1 MKFHHAIQSFYH
13 RCIAIN
19 VANATLRNYRSFF
32 SGFNKYLTKFEVENL
47 EQIDRQLIRNYFV
60 YLRQNDLSPITV
72 QDRFRILRTFFNYH
86 VSEGN
91 IIISPLERVVKP
103 RIPKVHARTFNN
115 EEIKAILTYF
125 PLDDFLGYRNYTI
138 MCILYSTGIRMN
150 ELLNLTVFDVRMDI
164 DTMTVLGKGSKERIL
179 PISRILKKVLG
190 KYLREREIYTRNTK
204 YTTPY
209 LIINRN
215 GNKFTQAG
223 IQVIFNQLKDN
234 LGFPRKRL
242 SSHTWRHTFAKNF
255 LLNGGNVFA
264 LQKLLGHEDI
274 ETTRIYVE
282 YTEKEMKIQNDNFN
296 PLDNNRWQYY

>member
-1 MKFHHAIQSFYH
+1 MYFSQAIKEFYH
-13 RCIAIN
+13 RCLCINIANTTIRHYRVTLNNFIQYLDRVN
-19 VANATLRNYRSFF
+19 VHKVEDVTRDNIRDYMVFLRGEYLAPITIRGRYQVLKTFF
-32 SGFNKYLTKFEVENL
+32 T
-47 EQIDRQLIRNYFV
+47 YFV
-60 YLRQNDLSPITV
+60 ETNKLAHSPM
-72 QDRFRILRTFFNYH
+72 
-86 VSEGN
+86 EGMK
-91 IIISPLERVVKP
+91 KP
-103 RIPKVHARTFNN
+103 KQPKIHARTFNN

-125 PLDDFLGYRNYTI
+125 HLDDFLGYRNYTI
-138 MCILYSTGIRMN
+138 MCILYSTGVRMN

-179 PISRILKKVLG
+179 PISRILKKVLE
-190 KYLREREIYTRNTK
+190 KYLREREIYTQNTK

-223 IQVIFNQLKDN
+223 MQGIFNRLKDN

-255 LLNGGNVFA
+255 LLNGGNLFA

>member
-1 MKFHHAIQSFYH
+1 LKFHHAIQSFYH

-91 IIISPLERVVKP
+91 IIISPLEGVVKP

-242 SSHTWRHTFAKNF
+242 NSHTWRHTFAKNF

>member
-1 MKFHHAIQSFYH
+1 
-13 RCIAIN
+13 
-19 VANATLRNYRSFF
+19 
-32 SGFNKYLTKFEVENL
+32 
-47 EQIDRQLIRNYFV
+47 
-60 YLRQNDLSPITV
+60 
-72 QDRFRILRTFFNYH
+72 

-91 IIISPLERVVKP
+91 IIISPLEGVVKP

>member
-91 IIISPLERVVKP
+91 IIISPLEGVVKP